1 MTMTDKNQMDRS
13 QLIASR
19 RDLFLIGGAVVAGI
33 SALNFL
39 DGPADAAAVKRQ
51 LKAAGDGDVGIL
63 QGALALEME
72 GIAAYTIAGG
82 SGLLTPGTLK
92 VALVFLGH
100 HKAHRDS
107 LANLII
113 KAGGKPVEPKTDA
126 EYTANLN
133 LGALK
138 SEGDVVRLAAGL
150 EQGAA
155 NAYVGQVAALKDRST
170 AHLFAQLST
179 DEAVHWAVLSG
190 ALGDSVPAEP
200 YLFG

>member
-1 MTMTDKNQMDRS
+1 MMIEKNRPKTAERATD
-13 QLIASR
+13 R
-19 RDLFLIGGAVVAGI
+19 RNFVLGGGAAIAGI

-39 DGPADAAAVKRQ
+39 SGPATAAAVKRQ
-51 LKAAGDGDVGIL
+51 LKTAGEGDVGIL

-72 GIAAYTIAGG
+72 GIAAYSIAGG

-138 SEGDVVRLAAGL
+138 SEGDVVKLAAAL

-155 NAYVGQVAALKDRST
+155 NAYVGQVAALQDRSIG
-170 AHLFAQLST
+170 HLFAQLST

-190 ALGDSVPAEP
+190 ALGNSVPAEP

>member
-1 MTMTDKNQMDRS
+1 MTDLNAS
-13 QLIASR
+13 PTTELIASR
-19 RDLFLIGGAVVAGI
+19 RNVMLSGGTALAGF

-39 DGPADAAAVKRQ
+39 GGPAAAAPRQ
-51 LKAAGDGDVGIL
+51 LKAAGNGDVGIL

-82 SGLLTPGTLK
+82 SGLLTPPTLK

-107 LANLII
+107 LANLIVT
-113 KAGGKPVEPKTDA
+113 AGGKPVEPKTDA
-126 EYTANLN
+126 EYIKSLN

-138 SEGDVVRLAAGL
+138 SEGDVVKLAASL

-155 NAYVGQVAALKDRST
+155 NAYVGQVAALEDRSI

-179 DEAVHWAVLSG
+179 DEAVHWAVLSA
-190 ALGDSVPAEP
+190 ALGAAVPTEP